1 MSTYPSGKFKGQ
13 NLPKWQVF
21 EENEFQTGEGW
32 SGILGK
38 NWIFAGGGAKFAFD
52 RLLGYQ

>member
-52 RLLGYQ
+52 